1 MADYNIK
8 ADITANTKG
17 YEAGIKKAQES
28 TKKFSTS
35 VSKVI
40 QGLGKNGLVGA
51 LGSIGLASAG
61 LSATLGVVVK
71 IAKQV
76 AQTVSEC
83 TEAYRKQAIAEK
95 QLSVAVK
102 NNPLLS
108 TDSARAL
115 RNYAS
120 ELQSI
125 TNYGDEELIPMMANL
140 VSLGRTE
147 SETMDIMR
155 VATDYAAGANIS
167 LSTAITQLNATL
179 NGNLGRLGLQNAE
192 LKTLTEEE
200 LKAGKAVE
208 ILGNKYKGM
217 AESSANTSKQ
227 LKNALGDYKELLGAT
242 FNDAVKPME
251 QFFTKLITN
260 HNNAKRAALDYKNA
274 LKNTFDDEG
283 NIKATSDMESL
294 QIVWER
300 NKEELAEM
308 RQRLR
313 ELKADTS
320 DMSFLAQDSINTLT
334 EEIAKL
340 QGETNKLQSRI
351 QKLKEQEKKKN
362 ADAQAEQEQND
373 LDSQAIN
380 LKAEYLK
387 KVDEQER
394 KWENIKTITGEEVS
408 NEEKIKFYQ
417 DALVDL
423 LTQANGVITTN
434 NQLYKDQ
441 MKIIEG
447 LAVEEKKDKADISEW
462 EDKLLNQQIS
472 RYELMKNKE
481 LEATDSAAEQY
492 AIEQKYS
499 KLIYEIKQQQLE
511 KEKQLA
517 LESVKGT
524 ENEQEARRN
533 IIKYYDEQ
541 ERLLRIENTN
551 FVKKQEEEKTKS
563 NKYSLEQ
570 ILSQTKVVMTKV
582 ANVVKSI
589 GRTVINAFKSMFN
602 LNLDDALDNLLKF
615 EDKILTFFVETLP
628 KLPQYFKSA
637 MQSIY
642 VLLENVLS
650 VVTPEKVAGIITQVM
665 QTITQYAPLV
675 IGAIGDILNN
685 MLDGI
690 IDSLPDIIK
699 ALEVIVSKLG
709 QVLPQLIQKLIEVFI
724 GILQNPQEI
733 AQLVVAI
740 IKGVVEIFNVLIK
753 NIGPLLEALL
763 PAIGTIIIELIK
775 AIPDILVSMGSALW
789 EAVKGI
795 GKFIVNTLIDVLN
808 TMLDGI
814 SAAWTWIPG
823 TKGIPHIPKLAT
835 GTDNAQRGLAIVGEA
850 GPELVNFRGGEQV
863 LNNRNTQKALAGI
876 GNNGNTFNVTFNNT
890 MDTTAYA
897 MMSQLKQYNRQLS
910 INGVI

>member
-1 MADYNIK
+1 MADYNIY
-8 ADITANTKG
+8 ANITANTKG
-17 YEAGIKKAQES
+17 YEAGINKVQ
-28 TKKFSTS
+28 TKTKTFGSS
-35 VSKVI
+35 VSGLI

-51 LGSIGLASAG
+51 LGAVGLAGAG
-61 LSATLGVVVK
+61 LSVTLGAVVK
-71 IAKQV
+71 VAKQV

-108 TDSARAL
+108 TESARAL

-155 VATDYAAGANIS
+155 VATDYAVGANIS

-227 LKNALGDYKELLGAT
+227 LKNAIGDFKELLGAT

-260 HNNAKRAALDYKNA
+260 INNAKRAQLDYKQA
-274 LKNTFDDEG
+274 LNNTFDETG
-283 NIKATSDMESL
+283 KIKETADLESL

-351 QKLKEQEKKKN
+351 QKLKEQEKKEN
-362 ADAQAEQEQND
+362 ATALAEQEQADIEN
-373 LDSQAIN
+373 QAIN

-394 KWENIKTITGEEVS
+394 KWKNIKTITGEEVS

-441 MKIIEG
+441 MRIIEG

-481 LEATDSAAEQY
+481 LEATDSAVEQY
-492 AIEQKYS
+492 AIEQKYG

-775 AIPDILVSMGSALW
+775 AIPDILVSMADALW

-795 GKFIVNTLIDVLN
+795 GKFIVNMIIEVLN

-814 SAAWTWIPG
+814 SKAWTWTG
-823 TKGIPHIPKLAT
+823 AKGLPHIPKLAT
-835 GTDNAQRGLAIVGEA
+835 GTDNAQRGVALVGEA

-863 LNNRNTQKALAGI
+863 LNNRNTQKALAGAG
-876 GNNGNTFNVTFNNT
+876 GNSNTFNVNFYETK
-890 MDTTAYA
+890 DTTAYA
-897 MMSQLKQYNRQLS
+897 MMSQFKQYNRELA